1 MDTYQLKLEKV
12 FKLNDNDLF
21 KFIHSSITLLEVL
34 IKPLRDGETKIVEQ
48 YKTILSNAEGIDIF
62 DITSIIAAKVAKI
75 RAKYKSRTPDALQI
89 ATAISHKANYF
100 FTDDHRLK
108 NITEIQVILIADL
121 I

>member
-48 YKTILSNAEGIDIF
+48 
-62 DITSIIAAKVAKI
+62 
-75 RAKYKSRTPDALQI
+75 
-89 ATAISHKANYF
+89 
-100 FTDDHRLK
+100 
-108 NITEIQVILIADL
+108 
-121 I
+121 